1 MVLAEL
7 PNVYASGAIATGF
20 TNART
25 AYVGTAVTV
34 PADGTPQTARTA
46 SNSAYWGGWPQSFVN
61 FQQATGLGSYWYSS
75 GGAADDE
82 KPQDPVTVGYSLNP

>member
-1 MVLAEL
+1 MLSRRTVLSPE
-7 PNVYASGAIATGF
+7 PPSVASGEK
-20 TNART
+20 
-25 AYVGTAVTV
+25 
-34 PADGTPQTARTA
+34 TARTA